1 MKTRPNQQSPGE
13 EDLIISV
20 LENSNGHKQLIES
33 VQDELFVDLLK
44 NVQFDD
50 LFEHLHYSKVL
61 RLSSYKEDM
70 FLPFDYLNL
79 IKTHTNGTCG
89 YDAIGKGLGKELLPF
104 YY

>member
-13 EDLIISV
+13 EDLIFSV
-20 LENSNGHKQLIES
+20 LENSNWHKQLIES

-44 NVQFDD
+44 NVQYDD

-89 YDAIGKGLGKELLPF
+89 YDAIGKGLGKKLQPF

>member
-44 NVQFDD
+44 HVQYDD

-61 RLSSYKEDM
+61 RFSSYKEDM

-79 IKTHTNGTCG
+79 IKTHTKGTCG
-89 YDAIGKGLGKELLPF
+89 FDAIGKGLGIKLQPF